1 MNPPLPVLW
10 FRAVGDVV
18 TTPDQ
23 LALAVSGI
31 SGIVGFLVLPMFGAW
46 LRILLRWLDADE
58 ASLNAPPRLR
68 GTAIARALGL
78 SFLVGFF
85 LVALAR
91 AASELREIRIEAPVF
106 GGIVWGVVVGGVLWA
121 VYAIG
126 VNTLRGDLGGNRT
139 QGRV

>member
-1 MNPPLPVLW
+1 MLW
-10 FRAVGDVV
+10 SRAVGDVL

-31 SGIVGFLVLPMFGAW
+31 SGIVGFLVLPMFGSW

-68 GTAIARALGL
+68 GSAVLRAVGL
-78 SFLVGFF
+78 SLLVGFF

-91 AASELREIRIEAPVF
+91 AASQLREIRIEAPVF
-106 GGIVWGVVVGGVLWA
+106 GGIVSGMVVGMVLWA

-126 VNTLRGDLGGNRT
+126 VNTLRSDLGSSRAGATR
-139 QGRV
+139 G